1 MEGLGL
7 HRGVEREADGVPFGV
22 GVNIGAVTVACASFA
37 AATLPASR
45 AVLRLGVLVVVVG
58 VFTAWAADAAIAG
71 SVCVIAFLLLNS
83 FLVNSRGEL
92 SWHGAADG
100 WRLGALALAGG
111 VGWWVGWVRRS
122 FAAYNRF
129 ADLEA
134 LANGEPLPAAL
145 PHSGFTKS
153 RVAVAALWRQ
163 AWHRRDPRR

>member
-1 MEGLGL
+1 M
-7 HRGVEREADGVPFGV
+7 PFGV
-22 GVNIGAVTVACASFA
+22 GVNIGAVTVAGASFV
-37 AATLPASR
+37 AATLPAAR
-45 AVLRLGVLVVVVG
+45 AVLRLGVLVFVVG
-58 VFTAWAADAAIAG
+58 AFAAWAANAAMAA

-83 FLVNSRGEL
+83 FLVNTRGEL

-100 WRLGALALAGG
+100 WRLGALALASGI
-111 VGWWVGWVRRS
+111 GWWVGWVRRS
-122 FAAYNRF
+122 FAARNRF

-145 PHSGFTKS
+145 PHSGFTNS